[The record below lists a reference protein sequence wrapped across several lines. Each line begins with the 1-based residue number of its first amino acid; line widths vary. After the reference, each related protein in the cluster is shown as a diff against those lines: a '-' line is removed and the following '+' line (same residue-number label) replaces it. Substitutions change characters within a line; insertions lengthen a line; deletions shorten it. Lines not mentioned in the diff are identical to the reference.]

1 MAVPKPV
8 PKPVPGQSNDPD
20 PGRRTLE
27 NALIR
32 EMRMRARMSGMG
44 YPTKASDAKIKK
56 LKKKLY

>member
-1 MAVPKPV
+1 MAYVP
-8 PKPVPGQSNDPD
+8 PKPGQSNDPD
-20 PGRRTLE
+20 PGRRAIE

-44 YPTKASDAKIKK
+44 YPTAQSDAKIRR